1 MSWFHV
7 ARRGPS
13 PSRAYGSPLQQ
24 RHIERGLLPLETLSL
39 SSGSPDTESPA
50 AITKSKS
57 FRRESKK

>member
-7 ARRGPS
+7 ARRGPN
-13 PSRAYGSPLQQ
+13 PSRAYESPLQQ
-24 RHIERGLLPLETLSL
+24 LHIERGLLPLETLSL